1 MLLNINSSKYFRI
14 ALQLILAVVFLISA
28 YSKFISPGLIE
39 IILVDQGITASR
51 NTAAYLVRILLA
63 VEFAIGILY
72 LQPFSIKKIVIPA
85 STALLLFFTGY
96 LFYTGFILGDK
107 ENCGCFG
114 TLIEMSPVESII
126 KNVVLIILS
135 APLYR
140 MIKEKKENFVIPV
153 VALTASLVFVF
164 AFAPIRDVKDF
175 KFEKYKAF
183 VGEGRVDLSGG
194 EKLLAVF
201 SLDCEHCRQT
211 AKEIARLTKAN
222 KKIPPVYVL
231 FFSEGGVSV
240 DEFNKMTNSDF
251 PYHMIE
257 TNEFFDLIGST
268 PPRIYWLSN
277 GTIKEHW
284 DADFEEN
291 IDKNFR

>member
-1 MLLNINSSKYFRI
+1 MSDTQATKYFKI
-14 ALQLILAVVFLISA
+14 ALQLSLAAVFIISA

-39 IILVDQGITASR
+39 VILVDQGITASR

-85 STALLLFFTGY
+85 SITLLLFFTSY

-126 KNVVLIILS
+126 KNIVLIVLS
-135 APLYR
+135 AILYR
-140 MIKEKKENFVIPV
+140 LIKEGKEKFVIPSTAL
-153 VALTASLVFVF
+153 VAALSFVFV
-164 AFAPIRDVKDF
+164 FAPIRDVKDF
-175 KFEKYKAF
+175 KFEKYKTF
-183 VGEGRVDLSGG
+183 IGKGRVDLSEE

-201 SLDCEHCRQT
+201 SLDCEHCQQA
-211 AKEIARLTKAN
+211 AKEIAQLTKAD

-231 FFSEGGVSV
+231 FFSEGGMSV
-240 DEFNKMTNSDF
+240 DEFNKITGSNF

-257 TNEFFDLIGST
+257 TNEFFDLIGSS
-268 PPRIYWLSN
+268 PPRIYWLSS
-277 GTIKEHW
+277 GTIKKYW
-284 DADFEEN
+284 DDNFEMN
-291 IDKNFR
+291 INKNFQ